1 MKFGTKLIHFG
12 YDYDEKTGAL
22 GVPIYQTSTFHQ
34 HDPGEGQAY
43 DYSRSGNPTR
53 KALEDAMAILEEGTA
68 GFAFASGMA
77 AISSALSIFSAGDH
91 VLICEDVYGGT
102 FRMATKYFPRFHVD
116 MSFVD
121 AGDTEAV
128 IRAIR
133 PETKALFLE
142 TPSNPLLKIT
152 DLRAMISIA
161 KENNLI
167 VIVDNTFLSPY
178 LQRPL
183 SLGADIV
190 LHSGTKFIG
199 GHSDVIS
206 GLAVVKDKALA
217 ARIYFMQNG
226 FGGVLGPQDS
236 WLLLRGLKTL
246 KVRMDAQQATAM
258 KLAEWLAE
266 RKDIPAVYYPG
277 LKNHPGRENHFS
289 QADGPGCVLSFR
301 CGSWEK
307 AVGFL
312 KNIRLAAA
320 AVSLGG
326 VETIA
331 SWPVKMSHA
340 SIPPEERARLG
351 ITDDLIRISAGLEDA
366 EDLIEDFDRA
376 LK

>member
-1 MKFGTKLIHFG
+1 
-12 YDYDEKTGAL
+12 
-22 GVPIYQTSTFHQ
+22 
-34 HDPGEGQAY
+34 
-43 DYSRSGNPTR
+43 
-53 KALEDAMAILEEGTA
+53 
-68 GFAFASGMA
+68 
-77 AISSALSIFSAGDH
+77 
-91 VLICEDVYGGT
+91 
-102 FRMATKYFPRFHVD
+102 
-116 MSFVD
+116 
-121 AGDTEAV
+121 
-128 IRAIR
+128 
-133 PETKALFLE
+133 
-142 TPSNPLLKIT
+142 
-152 DLRAMISIA
+152 
-161 KENNLI
+161 

-217 ARIYFMQNG
+217 SRIYFLQNG

-236 WLLLRGLKTL
+236 WLLFRGLKTL
-246 KVRMDAQQATAM
+246 KVRMDAQQATAI
-258 KLAEWLAE
+258 KLAEWLAN
-266 RKDIPAVYYPG
+266 RNDIPAVYYPG
-277 LKNHPGRENHFS
+277 LKNHPGREIHES

-301 CGSWEK
+301 CGSRER
-307 AVGFL
+307 AVSFL

-366 EDLIEDFDRA
+366 DDLMADFDQA